1 MRAHLD
7 GEGKPKLIPAADA
20 LKAYPLRVRLLIVAG
35 GMKKFLLLHRTR
47 SEEGQGADAGD
58 TQGNFG
64 RH

>member
-1 MRAHLD
+1 
-7 GEGKPKLIPAADA
+7 
-20 LKAYPLRVRLLIVAG
+20 
-35 GMKKFLLLHRTR
+35 MKKFLWLHRTR